1 MSVNN
6 NFPPGSRG
14 FAPPPQAQNIR
25 NQGHRNPSSYSTPRF
40 PLPHLPLVNS
50 YTFSTASSA
59 QAPSLEE
66 ASKTSKVSRSRLQR
80 AENFQPPLPQ
90 TLPSSLSCSSLTLYS
105 KYSDQKPLDVI
116 CSSIKQAQQELRLK
130 IYILDSE
137 EIIEALKQQALNGKK
152 VCLYYQFLPDGATF
166 PQTNSCHLT
175 RFAHHGGA
183 IQHKKH
189 LSIDSDIT
197 ILSSGNFTNS
207 SLQNDINITLKIIC
221 PQLYQCIRNDRAGSF
236 FLADKQTV
244 TYYPLKRNAYN
255 GMPIIVTALNQA
267 KTSIKVA
274 LLTLANQEVLKA
286 LAAAKERGVS
296 VEIVIDRGKRSS
308 TVQALRSGDPSV
320 QQLPVQTWEGACTLH
335 CKIGII
341 DDTTLITG
349 SANWTKRGLES
360 NLEDLIIVTP
370 ISSQNLA
377 TLRVLWQHISSL
389 TAPLSLDD
397 DCLKTESELLQCA
410 EALERFNN
418 RFAAC
423 KITSDTK
430 RSSKHKTSS
439 HNSRNKT

>member
-1 MSVNN
+1 M
-6 NFPPGSRG
+6 
-14 FAPPPQAQNIR
+14 PPQEQNTR
-25 NQGHRNPSSYSTPRF
+25 NQGPRNPSFIPSF
-40 PLPHLPLVNS
+40 PPPHSPLVNTH
-50 YTFSTASSA
+50 TFSTAA
-59 QAPSLEE
+59 AARALPSEEE
-66 ASKTSKVSRSRLQR
+66 AKTSRVCRSKLQR
-80 AENFQPPLPQ
+80 AEAFQPQLPQ
-90 TLPSSLSCSSLTLYS
+90 TIPSSLSCSSLTLYS

-116 CSSIKQAQQELRLK
+116 CSSIAQAQQELRLK
-130 IYILDSE
+130 IYILDSDA
-137 EIIEALKQQALNGKK
+137 IIEALKRQVGNGKK
-152 VCLYYQFLPDGATF
+152 LCLYYQFLPDGVTF
-166 PQTNSCHLT
+166 PQTGSCHLT
-175 RFAHHGGA
+175 RFDHRGGA

-189 LSIDSDIT
+189 LSIDTDTT
-197 ILSSGNFTNS
+197 ILSSGNFTDS
-207 SLQNDINITLKIIC
+207 SLQDDINITLKIIC
-221 PQLYQCIRNDRAGSF
+221 PHLYQCIRSDRAGSF
-236 FLADKQTV
+236 SLSDQQTV
-244 TYYPLKRNAYN
+244 SYYPLKRNAYN
-255 GMPIIVTALNQA
+255 GMPIIVAALNQA
-267 KTSIKVA
+267 KSSIKVA

-377 TLRVLWQHISSL
+377 TLRVLWQQISSL
-389 TAPLSLDD
+389 TSPLSLDD
-397 DCLKTESELLQCA
+397 DCLKTESELLQGA

-430 RSSKHKTSS
+430 RSSSKHKTSGP
-439 HNSRNKT
+439 NSRNKT

>member
-1 MSVNN
+1 MSINN
-6 NFPPGSRG
+6 NLPWGCRMV
-14 FAPPPQAQNIR
+14 APPQEQNTR
-25 NQGHRNPSSYSTPRF
+25 NQGPRNPSFIPSF
-40 PLPHLPLVNS
+40 PPPHSPLVNTH
-50 YTFSTASSA
+50 TFSTAA
-59 QAPSLEE
+59 AARALPSEEE
-66 ASKTSKVSRSRLQR
+66 AKTSRVCRSKLQR
-80 AENFQPPLPQ
+80 AEAFQPQLPQ
-90 TLPSSLSCSSLTLYS
+90 TIPSSLSCSSLTLYS

-116 CSSIKQAQQELRLK
+116 CSSIAQAQQELRLK
-130 IYILDSE
+130 IYILDSDA
-137 EIIEALKQQALNGKK
+137 IIEALKQQVVNGKK
-152 VCLYYQFLPDGATF
+152 LCLYYQFLPDGVTF
-166 PQTNSCHLT
+166 PQTGSCHLT
-175 RFAHHGGA
+175 RFDHRGGA

-189 LSIDSDIT
+189 LSIDTNTT
-197 ILSSGNFTNS
+197 ILSSGNFTDS
-207 SLQNDINITLKIIC
+207 SLQDDINITLKIIC
-221 PQLYQCIRNDRAGSF
+221 PHLYQCIRNDRAGSF
-236 FLADKQTV
+236 SLSDQQTV

-377 TLRVLWQHISSL
+377 TLRVLWQQISSL
-389 TAPLSLDD
+389 TSPLSLDD

-430 RSSKHKTSS
+430 RPSSKHKTSGP
-439 HNSRNKT
+439 NSRNKT

>member
-1 MSVNN
+1 MSINN
-6 NFPPGSRG
+6 NFPWGGRI
-14 FAPPPQAQNIR
+14 FAPPQAQNIR
-25 NQGHRNPSSYSTPRF
+25 NQGHRNPSFYSIPSF
-40 PLPHLPLVNS
+40 PPPHSPLVNPH
-50 YTFSTASSA
+50 TFSTAA
-59 QAPSLEE
+59 ARALPSEEE
-66 ASKTSKVSRSRLQR
+66 AKTSRVCRSKLQR
-80 AENFQPPLPQ
+80 AETFQPQLPQ
-90 TLPSSLSCSSLTLYS
+90 TLPSSLPCSSLTLYS

-116 CSSIKQAQQELRLK
+116 CSSIEQAQQELRLK
-130 IYILDSE
+130 IYILDSDA
-137 EIIEALKQQALNGKK
+137 IIEALKRQVVNGKK
-152 VCLYYQFLPDGATF
+152 LCLYYQFLPDGVTF
-166 PQTNSCHLT
+166 PQTGSCHLT
-175 RFAHHGGA
+175 RFDHRGGA

-189 LSIDSDIT
+189 LSIDTDTT
-197 ILSSGNFTNS
+197 ILSSGNFTDS

-221 PQLYQCIRNDRAGSF
+221 PQLYQCIRNDQAGSF
-236 FLADKQTV
+236 LLSDQQTV

-286 LAAAKERGVS
+286 LAAAKKRGVS
-296 VEIVIDRGKRSS
+296 VEIVVDRGKRSS

-320 QQLPVQTWEGACTLH
+320 QQLPVQIWEGACTLH

-341 DDTTLITG
+341 DDSTLITG

-377 TLRVLWQHISSL
+377 TLRVLWQQISSL
-389 TAPLSLDD
+389 TSPLSLDD
-397 DCLKTESELLQCA
+397 DCLKTESEQIQCA
-410 EALERFNN
+410 EAIERFNT

-430 RSSKHKTSS
+430 RSSSKHKTSS
-439 HNSRNKT
+439 PNSLNKT

>member
-1 MSVNN
+1 M
-6 NFPPGSRG
+6 
-14 FAPPPQAQNIR
+14 
-25 NQGHRNPSSYSTPRF
+25 
-40 PLPHLPLVNS
+40 
-50 YTFSTASSA
+50 
-59 QAPSLEE
+59 
-66 ASKTSKVSRSRLQR
+66 
-80 AENFQPPLPQ
+80 
-90 TLPSSLSCSSLTLYS
+90 
-105 KYSDQKPLDVI
+105 DVI
-116 CSSIKQAQQELRLK
+116 CSSIAQAQQELRLK
-130 IYILDSE
+130 IYILDSDA
-137 EIIEALKQQALNGKK
+137 IIEALKQQVGNGKK
-152 VCLYYQFLPDGATF
+152 LCLYYQFLPDGATF

-175 RFAHHGGA
+175 LFAHHGGA

-255 GMPIIVTALNQA
+255 GLPIVVAALNQA

-274 LLTLANQEVLKA
+274 LLTLASQEVLKA
-286 LAAAKERGVS
+286 LAEAKKRGVS
-296 VEIVIDRGKRSS
+296 VEIIVDRGKRSS
-308 TVQALRSGDPSV
+308 TVRALRSGDPSV
-320 QQLPVQTWEGACTLH
+320 QQLPVQTWEGDCTLH

-377 TLRVLWQHISSL
+377 TLHVLWQQISSL
-389 TAPLSLDD
+389 TSPLSLDD